1 MARQYTVTSMEVL
14 PQLDAH
20 SDVVI
25 KLNFTY
31 GDAEASLAGSC
42 SLPAPEG
49 PFVPLDQVSK
59 ATALQWL
66 LANCP
71 NTTEQFDAQ
80 LDREIA
86 EKANEPFI
94 YDWEEPEAVA
104 EDPDA

>member
-1 MARQYTVTSMEVL
+1 MTRSYDVTSMEVL

-31 GDAEASLAGSC
+31 GDASASLKGSC

-49 PFVPLDQVSK
+49 TFLPLESISK

-66 LANCP
+66 LANCS
-71 NTTEQFDAQ
+71 NTTEEFDAN
-80 LDREIA
+80 LDAQIA
-86 EKANEPFI
+86 AKANRPFV
-94 YDWEEPEAVA
+94 YDWTEPAPEA
-104 EDPDA
+104 